1 MLSACPAAVVIGT
14 GSHLP
19 SRVVR
24 NTDAPLSL
32 LETSDEWIRSRTG
45 IETRRWAE
53 PGESTGDLA
62 VRAGQRALRSAG
74 VERVDLVVVS
84 TTTPDHHSPATAPW
98 VAAQLGLGTVPA
110 FDIAAA
116 CSGFVYAVAAGDAWI
131 RAGAAE
137 TVLLIGAETL
147 STITDM
153 SDRGTAVVFAD
164 GAGAV
169 VLRRGTADE
178 AGAVLATQLGSDGTQ
193 KDLAVIAAGGSRRPD
208 AGPDARPDAGQAAV
222 QAAGHD
228 ARCLRMQGPQMFAHA
243 TRRMTE
249 VSRSLLGAVGWE
261 AEDVEAF
268 IGHQANQRILDKV
281 ADLVGIRPPGRLGN
295 IREVGNTSSASIPLV
310 MDGVVREKAVG
321 AGARTLLTAF
331 GGGAVWGAVAMTW
344 PDIQPVF

>member
-1 MLSACPAAVVIGT
+1 M
-14 GSHLP
+14 
-19 SRVVR
+19 R
-24 NTDAPLSL
+24 NTDEPLAL
-32 LETSDEWIRSRTG
+32 LETDDEWIRSRTG
-45 IETRRWAE
+45 IEARRWVG

-74 VERVDLVVVS
+74 VAKVDLVVVS

-153 SDRGTAVVFAD
+153 ADRGTAVVFAD

-178 AGAVLATQLGSDGTQ
+178 AGAVLAAQLGSDGTQ
-193 KDLAVIAAGGSRRPD
+193 KDLAVIAAGGARWPD
-208 AGPDARPDAGQAAV
+208 TRL
-222 QAAGHD
+222 AAGHG

-243 TRRMTE
+243 VRRMTE
-249 VSRSLLGAVGWE
+249 VSRSSLAAVGWE

-268 IGHQANQRILDKV
+268 VGHQANQRILDKV
-281 ADLVGIRPPGRLGN
+281 ADLVGVRPSARLGN

-310 MDGVVREKAVG
+310 MDDVVRQKSVG
-321 AGARTLLTAF
+321 AGARALLTAF

-344 PDIQPVF
+344 PDIPPVS